1 MTHASPCISRSHP
14 HALSFFSG
22 NEAKGCYPVYE
33 LGCCGLLSSLS
44 SDTEA
49 TTDTPCPELGTVD
62 LMPELKTQKP
72 TGSNDIVVGMACSV
86 LITNRRGLQKT
97 EAFTSRDD
105 GLSFVVYGAD
115 GEEMAT
121 LKLAPAK

>member
-1 MTHASPCISRSHP
+1 M
-14 HALSFFSG
+14 
-22 NEAKGCYPVYE
+22 YE
-33 LGCCGLLSSLS
+33 LGCCGLLSTLG

-49 TTDTPCPELGTVD
+49 TTDKPCPELGPVD
-62 LMPELKTQKP
+62 LMPEIKTQKP
-72 TGSNDIVVGMACSV
+72 TSSTDGVIGMACSV
-86 LITNRRGLQKT
+86 LITNGRSLQET
-97 EAFTSRDD
+97 EALTSRED